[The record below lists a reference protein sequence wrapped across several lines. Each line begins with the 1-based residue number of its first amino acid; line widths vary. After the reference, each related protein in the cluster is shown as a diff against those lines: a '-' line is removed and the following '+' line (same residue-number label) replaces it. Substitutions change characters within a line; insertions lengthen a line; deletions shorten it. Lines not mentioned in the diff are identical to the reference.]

1 MPTGAGRVFIGL
13 TLNFFSRILFVIDL
27 DFVEGKVGRIE
38 VELLGKGK
46 GIDGRGR
53 NAGYPAPPA
62 QIRT

>member
-1 MPTGAGRVFIGL
+1 MPTLAGRVFIGL

-46 GIDGRGR
+46 GYRWSR
-53 NAGYPAPPA
+53 
-62 QIRT
+62 